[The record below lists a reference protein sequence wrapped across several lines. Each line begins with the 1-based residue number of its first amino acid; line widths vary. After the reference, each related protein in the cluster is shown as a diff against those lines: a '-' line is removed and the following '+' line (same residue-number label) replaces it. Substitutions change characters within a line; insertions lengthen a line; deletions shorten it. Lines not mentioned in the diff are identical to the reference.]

1 MYNTYMYADVSVASY
16 AQKDQ
21 STFTYEV
28 TGFENLTIGSVV
40 KVMFGKKPSFGIIRK
55 LYDTKPRAK
64 FKISK
69 IESMLSLD
77 PLPESLLGLSDWMID
92 YYVATA
98 SSVWQLMMPK
108 NPATTPRKVFK
119 RTATKVEPLVTLS
132 QAQKKAL
139 TEISRSNKP
148 CLLEGSMGSGKTEIY
163 FHLIALCIKQNK
175 SAILLMP
182 EIFLTTQMIE
192 RARKHFGSKLL
203 ITHSAMTPAERRAF
217 WVECSRRSKTEG
229 LVVLGPRSSL
239 FSPLHNLNLII
250 IDECHEASYKQ
261 DSSPRYQTE
270 YVAAKLA
277 ALSKSKLLLGSATPS
292 IVTRYMAE
300 IGKLT
305 HVKLSQ
311 RAIASMHPNIS
322 ISQLNKLSDIQT
334 TELETALD
342 DTISSGK
349 SSLLYINRRGSA
361 PIYMCNDCGHTFE
374 CPRCGINLHLHADSM
389 TLMCHVCSYQQTPPA
404 ECPECGNTNLRGV
417 GIGTKEVERVLR
429 EKLPKAKIIRIDKD
443 SAKSNDYSDVFS
455 SKAKPFD
462 IIIGTQMVGRGIDL
476 ENLHLVGII
485 NADYDLLN
493 IDYNSR
499 ERAFQLISQ
508 TAGRAGRRK
517 TQGEVIIQT
526 KNPENTFF
534 EYVQKNDFDGFY
546 KDELGLRKKYS
557 YPPFSYLLKL
567 ECGYKNKSLG
577 KTKCQELV
585 ASFKNKHKVQVL
597 GPVPSHPHIKNG
609 NYIWKII
616 IKSKN
621 RTSLVDIA
629 KNLDGHWLI
638 NLDPFG
644 IS

>member
-1 MYNTYMYADVSVASY
+1 MYNTYMYADISVVSY
-16 AQKDQ
+16 GKKDLA
-21 STFTYEV
+21 TFTYEV
-28 TGFENLTIGSVV
+28 SGYESLAIGSVV
-40 KVMFGKKPSFGIIRK
+40 KVKFGKKPSFGIIRN
-55 LYDTKPRAK
+55 LYNQKPRTK

-69 IESMLSLD
+69 IESVLNLD
-77 PLPESLLGLSDWMID
+77 PLPKSLLSLSDWMVD

-108 NPATTPRKVFK
+108 NPATTPRKAFD
-119 RTATKVEPLVTLS
+119 RPNTKTKPLVTLS
-132 QAQKKAL
+132 QAQAKAL
-139 TEISRSNKP
+139 SEINQSSKP
-148 CLLEGSMGSGKTEIY
+148 TLLEGSMGSGKTEIY
-163 FHLIALCIKQNK
+163 FHLIKQAIGQKK

-192 RARKHFGSKLL
+192 RARRHFGSKLL
-203 ITHSAMTPAERRAF
+203 ITHSSMTPAERRAF
-217 WVECSRRSKTEG
+217 WVECSHRSKSEG

-239 FSPLHNLNLII
+239 FSPLHNLSLII
-250 IDECHEASYKQ
+250 IDECHEQSYKQ

-277 ALSKSKLLLGSATPS
+277 SLSKSKLVLGSATPS
-292 IVTRYMAE
+292 VVTRYMAE
-300 IGKLT
+300 IGRLG

-311 RAIASMHPNIS
+311 RAIKSIHPSIS
-322 ISQLNKLSDIQT
+322 IVQLDKLSEIQT
-334 TELETALD
+334 KELETALD
-342 DTISSGK
+342 TTIGADK
-349 SSLLYINRRGSA
+349 SSLLYINRRGNA

-374 CPRCGINLHLHADSM
+374 CPHCGINLHLHADSM
-389 TLMCHVCSYQQTPPA
+389 SLVCHVCSYRQTPPA
-404 ECPECGNTNLRGV
+404 ECPECGNTNLRGI

-429 EKLPKAKIIRIDKD
+429 EKLTKAKIIRIDRD
-443 SAKSNDYSDVFS
+443 SAKSSDYSDVFS
-455 SKAKPFD
+455 SEAEPFD
-462 IIIGTQMVGRGIDL
+462 IIVGTQMVGRGIDL

-493 IDYNSR
+493 VDYNSR

-508 TAGRAGRRK
+508 TAGRAGRRE

-534 EYVQKNDFDGFY
+534 EYIKKNDYDGFY
-546 KDELGLRKKYS
+546 KDELKLRKKYS
-557 YPPFSYLLKL
+557 YPPYSYLLKL

-585 ASFKNKHKVQVL
+585 ASLHNKYKVQVL

-609 NYIWKII
+609 SYFWKLI

-621 RTSLVDIA
+621 RSELVGIA
-629 KNLDGHWLI
+629 KSVDGHWVS